1 MLIEK
6 VAQACEPLVKAFK
19 LPTSTPEE
27 ISHKEKVMETAL
39 EQACSVPL
47 EIMNKTIE
55 AIELQDQLCKMGIK
69 TAISDIGVGVAFYQA
84 ALEGASLSVFINTK
98 LMKNDTNRSKLNEE
112 AERLLQTGTQKA
124 NAIFQEVAAWLKS

>member
-6 VAQACEPLVKAFK
+6 DAQACEPLAKAFK

-27 ISHKEKVMETAL
+27 VSHKEKAMETAL

-55 AIELQDQLCKMGIK
+55 AIELHNQLSKMGIK
-69 TAISDIGVGVAFYQA
+69 TAISDIGVGVAFCKA
-84 ALEGASLSVFINTK
+84 ALEGASLKYFHQYKINEKGYELFSVK
-98 LMKNDTNRSKLNEE
+98 
-112 AERLLQTGTQKA
+112 
-124 NAIFQEVAAWLKS
+124 